1 MDRMM
6 HKTKENNA
14 KLITTWIFGII
25 LFLLVPLLF
34 ISEQAIAATPS
45 VTVKEINYE
54 NSTITLTVNSADTE
68 IYFSDS
74 TKKTWELISDDISSN
89 NTITMDISWVSLSKN
104 YVLTF
109 KGDYSTGIT
118 SVTIPKQVTNF
129 KAAYNKSKGAVTFS
143 KAGARTIQ
151 WRKKASTTWNTV
163 NTDTISTE
171 LSYLYT
177 NGASVYFRLAPVN
190 GTSSKSVGYRA
201 SKEVL
206 VAISKK
212 ATAPVITVDGSDFTV
227 SVKKGIAYRQ
237 INSDST
243 TTSWTTLSSKTDLL
257 LTNIASSAMYTSSST
272 VQKEV
277 NLQFRTNATSSAQV
291 SNLSN
296 VTIPVQEGPPSADTS
311 GISLTYTSS
320 TTLALQVKAASTT
333 VPFEYTIIDLEDDLN
348 YLTAKW
354 TSISS
359 SSKIVIDDDTAET
372 GSHIYIRKKS
382 VGTTGDD
389 DFALASKEIDISG
402 TNGIAYPDAAQASTL
417 TTLISTSGVCNLSD
431 SSSYLTFTLYNPT
444 STTVSSIEFL
454 DAYGIAQG
462 TVTCKS
468 TVATNSNSTS
478 SADKYII
485 TTKITSTSNID
496 SVTEEL
502 LYADITFA
510 NSDVITST
518 ASTGIRLYLYPST
531 TVNNTENDDYTN
543 NFERVHLSTD
553 ADDDTSFTFQLD
565 LGTKYVFNPSAVNT
579 FTTEATAINS
589 IVYDDYTLVKGTDYT
604 VVYGSYVK
612 DDETIATATVTVKV
626 SSFEGSSSIDIANIA
641 EPLTITLNNDEILDD
656 EVYLTLRSTATLNN
670 TPMAWSITEGSLLE
684 TTTSTTTNEDD
695 STTTVTEEVVTFSLS
710 LSLFDTSYAVGISD
724 VTWGGISVFGS
735 AELSKGTATIY
746 LSNKKINKLSTT
758 TTQTENIVIT
768 FSNGF
773 SITKGCKLTILN
785 KSE

>member
-1 MDRMM
+1 MM
-6 HKTKENNA
+6 HRKKENDA
-14 KLITTWIFGII
+14 KFITTWIFGII
-25 LFLLVPLLF
+25 LFLLLPLLF
-34 ISEQAIAATPS
+34 ISEPAMAATPS

-54 NSTITLTVNSADTE
+54 NSTITLSVNSADTA

-74 TKKTWELISDDISSN
+74 TKKTWELISDEISSDH
-89 NTITMDISWVSLSKN
+89 TITMDISWVSLSKN
-104 YVLTF
+104 YVLSF

-129 KAAYNKSKGAVTFS
+129 KATYNKSKGAISFS
-143 KAGARTIQ
+143 KAGIRTIQ

-177 NGASVYFRLAPVN
+177 NGASVYFRLTPEN
-190 GTSSKSVGYRA
+190 GTGNKAVGYRA

-227 SVKKGIAYRQ
+227 SVKKGVAYRQ
-237 INSDST
+237 VNIDSST
-243 TTSWTTLSSKTDLL
+243 TNWTTLSSKTDLL
-257 LTNIASSAMYTSSST
+257 LTNIASAAMYTSST
-272 VQKEV
+272 AQKEI
-277 NLQFRTNATSSAQV
+277 NLQFRTNATSTSQV
-291 SNLSN
+291 SNISN
-296 VTIPVQEGPPSADTS
+296 VTIPVQEGPPKVDTS
-311 GISLTYTSS
+311 GVSLTYTSS
-320 TTLALQVKAASTT
+320 STLALQVKAASST
-333 VPFEYTIIDLEDDLN
+333 VPFEYTIIDSEDNLN
-348 YLTAKW
+348 YLTAAW
-354 TSISS
+354 TTISS
-359 SSKIVIDDDTAET
+359 SSKVVIDDDTAEA

-382 VGTTGDD
+382 VGATGND
-389 DFALASKEIDISG
+389 DFALASVEIDISG
-402 TNGIAYPDAAQASTL
+402 ANGIAYPDAAKASSL
-417 TTLISTSGVCNLSD
+417 STLISTSGVCNLND
-431 SSSYLTFTLYNPT
+431 NSSYLTFTLYNPT

-468 TVATNSNSTS
+468 TVATNSNSTGNN
-478 SADKYII
+478 DKYII

-502 LYADITFA
+502 LYADITLA

-518 ASTGIRLYLYPST
+518 STAGIRLYLYPST
-531 TVNNTENDDYTN
+531 IVNNTENDNYTN
-543 NFERVHLSTD
+543 NFERVNLSTD

-565 LGTKYVFNPSAVNT
+565 LGTKYVFDPSAVNT

-589 IVYDDYTLVKGTDYT
+589 IKYDDYTLTKGTDYT
-604 VVYGSYVK
+604 VVYGSYVE

-626 SSFEGSSSIDIANIA
+626 SAFEGSSSIDITNIA
-641 EPLTITLNNDEILDD
+641 EPLTITLNNDEILDND
-656 EVYLTLRSTATLNN
+656 VYLTLTNTAILKN

-684 TTTSTTTNEDD
+684 TTTSTTTNPDD

-710 LSLFDTSYAVGISD
+710 LTLFDSSYAVGVSD
-724 VTWGGISVFGS
+724 VTWGGASIFGS
-735 AELSKGTATIY
+735 ADLSNGTATIY

-758 TTQTENIVIT
+758 STETENVVIT

-773 SITKGCKLTILN
+773 SIKKGCKLTILN